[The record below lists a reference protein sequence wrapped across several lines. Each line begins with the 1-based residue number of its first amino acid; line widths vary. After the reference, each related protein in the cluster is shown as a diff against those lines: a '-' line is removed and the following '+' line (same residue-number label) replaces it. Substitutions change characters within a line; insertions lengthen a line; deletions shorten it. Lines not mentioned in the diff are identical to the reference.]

1 MKINT
6 ISTDKHK
13 FLQRSVD
20 LDDFPKK
27 LYILGNLPEKRIPT
41 IAIVGS
47 RKHTQ
52 YGKEVAEKLAYEL
65 ARAGVVVV
73 SGLALGIDSIAH
85 RAALEA
91 KGTTLAVLAHGLDTV
106 YPASHKSL
114 AKKIIQENGALVS
127 EYKTGILPM
136 AHRFL
141 ERNRIASGISDG
153 VVVVEAAARSGTLST
168 AAHALAQGKEVF
180 AVPGNITS
188 PLSVGCNSLIRQG
201 AIPVTKVEDIL
212 EVIAPTIKAEQT
224 RFILGDSPEEV
235 TILELLQSG
244 LRDGDELVDQSKL
257 DPIIFSQT
265 LTMLEIKGM
274 IKSLGGN
281 QWTIR

>member
-6 ISTDKHK
+6 ISTDKHE
-13 FLQRSVD
+13 FLQGSIG

-27 LYILGNLPEKRIPT
+27 LYILGNLPKKRIPT

-52 YGKEVAEKLAYEL
+52 YGKEIAEKLAYEL

-91 KGTTLAVLAHGLDTV
+91 KGTTVAVLAHGLDTV

-114 AKKIIQENGALVS
+114 AKKIVQEGGALVS
-127 EYKTGILPM
+127 EYKTGTSPM

-201 AIPVTKVEDIL
+201 AIPVTRVEDIL
-212 EVIAPTIKAEQT
+212 EVIAPNIEPEQT
-224 RFILGDSPEEV
+224 QFILGDTPKEV
-235 TILELLQSG
+235 AILELLQSG
-244 LRDGDELVDQSKL
+244 LRDGEEILQKSKIEPT
-257 DPIIFSQT
+257 DFNQT
-265 LTMLEIKGM
+265 LTMLEIKGS
-274 IKSLGGN
+274 IKALGGN

>member
-6 ISTDKHK
+6 ISTDKHE
-13 FLQRSVD
+13 FLQGSIG

-27 LYILGNLPEKRIPT
+27 LYILGNLPKKRIPT

-52 YGKEVAEKLAYEL
+52 YGKEIAEKLAYEL

-91 KGTTLAVLAHGLDTV
+91 KGTTVAVLAHGLDTV

-114 AKKIIQENGALVS
+114 AKKIVQEGGALVS
-127 EYKTGILPM
+127 EYKTGTSPM

-201 AIPVTKVEDIL
+201 AIPVTRVEDIL
-212 EVIAPTIKAEQT
+212 EVIAPNIEPEQT
-224 RFILGDSPEEV
+224 QFILGDTPKEV
-235 TILELLQSG
+235 AILELLQSG
-244 LRDGDELVDQSKL
+244 LRDGEEILQQSKIEPT
-257 DPIIFSQT
+257 DFNQT
-265 LTMLEIKGM
+265 LTMLEIKGS
-274 IKSLGGN
+274 IKALGGN

>member
-1 MKINT
+1 MKINR
-6 ISTDKHK
+6 ISTDKEE
-13 FLQRSVD
+13 FLQGSVD
-20 LDDFPKK
+20 LDSFPKK
-27 LYILGNLPEKRIPT
+27 LYILGKLPEKKIPT

-47 RKHTQ
+47 RKPSQ
-52 YGKEVAEKLAYEL
+52 YGREVTEKLAGEL

-85 RAALEA
+85 RAALQA
-91 KGTTLAVLAHGLDTV
+91 RGITIAVMAHGLDTV
-106 YPASHKSL
+106 YPSSHKAL
-114 AKKIIQENGALVS
+114 AKQITDSGGALIS
-127 EYKTGILPM
+127 EYDPSISPM
-136 AHRFL
+136 AYRFL
-141 ERNRIASGISDG
+141 ERNRIISGIADG
-153 VVVVEAAARSGTLST
+153 VLIVEAATKSGSLST
-168 AAHALAQGKEVF
+168 ATHALNQNKEVF
-180 AVPGNITS
+180 AVPGNITN
-188 PLSVGCNSLIRQG
+188 PLSAGGNALIRQG

-212 EVIAPTIKAEQT
+212 EVIAPTTKAEQT

-244 LRDGDELVDQSKL
+244 MRDGDELVEQSKL